1 MMDSSTN
8 EPGSMDI
15 LYLLE
20 RLEEVIGAG
29 RPVPFTSRTLIDDEE
44 CFAIIDQIR
53 LSLPNE
59 IRQARMVNA
68 ERDALLD
75 EARARADQIMKM
87 AEVEAQER
95 VRDHYVTQQAQA
107 RANDI
112 LDQADRDATKTRQDA
127 DDYVYRALTELDQHL
142 ESLSNQV
149 RNGIHALRTSRE
161 TAEFSAGQVDDTY
174 NRPTRGWGPEDDD
187 RPIE

>member
-1 MMDSSTN
+1 MDSSN

-75 EARARADQIMKM
+75 EARARAEQIVKM
-87 AEVEAQER
+87 AENEAQER
-95 VRDHYVTQQAQA
+95 VRDHYITQQAQA
-107 RANDI
+107 RAGDI
-112 LDQADRDATKTRQDA
+112 LDQADSDAVKTRQEA
-127 DDYVYRALTELDQHL
+127 EEYVYRALVELDQHL
-142 ESLSNQV
+142 ESLTSQV
-149 RNGIHALRTSRE
+149 RNGIHSLRTSRE
-161 TAEFSAGQVDDTY
+161 TSEFPAGQMDDTY
-174 NRPTRGWGPEDDD
+174 NRPTRGWGSEDDD